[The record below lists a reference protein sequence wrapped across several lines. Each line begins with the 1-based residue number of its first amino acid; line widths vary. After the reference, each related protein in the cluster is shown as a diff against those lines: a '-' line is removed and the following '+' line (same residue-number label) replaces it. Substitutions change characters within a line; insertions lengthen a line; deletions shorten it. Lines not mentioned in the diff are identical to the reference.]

1 MMLLIS
7 TFLLQGAP
15 RSGCPLWPQQREG
28 EVTCCQEEEQLGHNN
43 VSLKTSNRDKMTKIC
58 VNVAKHDPIVPLSL
72 ARTRIQH
79 SAIQTPNP
87 IFMTSEDS

>member
-7 TFLLQGAP
+7 TFLLQSAARP
-15 RSGCPLWPQQREG
+15 SRPHEPQQREG
-28 EVTCCQEEEQLGHNN
+28 EVTCCQEEEQLGHI
-43 VSLKTSNRDKMTKIC
+43 VSLLQTSNRDKMTKIC
-58 VNVAKHDPIVPLSL
+58 VIVATHDPIVLVIT
-72 ARTRIQH
+72 ARTRTQL